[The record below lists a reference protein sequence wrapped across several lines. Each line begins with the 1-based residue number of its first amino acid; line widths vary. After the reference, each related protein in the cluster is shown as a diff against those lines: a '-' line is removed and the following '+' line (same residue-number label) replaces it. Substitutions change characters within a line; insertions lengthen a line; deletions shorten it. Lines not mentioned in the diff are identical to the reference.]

1 MLREEGFSRRW
12 QCLVPIQ
19 PAGFEPPFF
28 CVHGAAGNV
37 LFLRGLARHLGGNRP
52 LYGFQSAGLD
62 GNTTPL
68 TSVEGMAGPYPA
80 ELRTVQPRG
89 PYYLGGF
96 CFGIYVAIEMARQLQ
111 REGDRVAL
119 FAAFN
124 ETGAWR
130 IVHSFQDAVDLHGN
144 TLARLSARA
153 KLAYLGDRLAYRTI
167 RVAAVLIASALR
179 LRSWAGGSP
188 SPSLAP
194 LRIDKA
200 NHAAGLRYWPK
211 PYSGRFV
218 LFRSETGA
226 ETRGSRFWDSI
237 VEEGIESHVLPGRE
251 NALFDEP
258 VVEELAAKLT
268 GCLERGRPGLEARS
282 VTAP

>member
-1 MLREEGFSRRW
+1 M
-12 QCLVPIQ
+12 
-19 PAGFEPPFF
+19 
-28 CVHGAAGNV
+28 
-37 LFLRGLARHLGGNRP
+37 
-52 LYGFQSAGLD
+52 
-62 GNTTPL
+62 
-68 TSVEGMAGPYPA
+68 
-80 ELRTVQPRG
+80 
-89 PYYLGGF
+89 
-96 CFGIYVAIEMARQLQ
+96 
-111 REGDRVAL
+111 
-119 FAAFN
+119 
-124 ETGAWR
+124 
-130 IVHSFQDAVDLHGN
+130 VHSFQDAVDIHGN

-194 LRIDKA
+194 LRIEKA

-218 LFRSETGA
+218 LFRSETVA

-237 VEEGIESHVLPGRE
+237 VEEGIESRVLPGRE

-268 GCLERGRPGLEARS
+268 GCLERARPGLEARS
-282 VTAP
+282 VTAT